1 MPTKLLKVCYIL
13 IGKSKITNIANERRN
28 RKKEIRMWYK
38 EERRIEWK
46 EYKMNEGR
54 KFI

>member
-1 MPTKLLKVCYIL
+1 MPAKLLIVCYIL

-38 EERRIEWK
+38 RRKKCRIE
-46 EYKMNEGR
+46 G
-54 KFI
+54 